1 MRVCKTPS
9 CVTRYSVDAWHE
21 LKGIPF
27 REDSYQE
34 ADWVRHLT
42 WKRYIPEPRIL
53 SIVALSLAPVWLWSV
68 FVSGALGLYATYA
81 EPCGAPRLSNH
92 TDLVVP
98 FTITSFALSL
108 LMLFRTNSCYGRWW
122 EARTL
127 WGSAYITCRSI
138 MRLSLCYVGRDNPH
152 LVPALHRWNAA
163 FTPALASYLRQK
175 QHYLDDHLAAVL
187 PEAELEWLKARGS
200 PPIAVLQVLSSLL
213 DRAQGLSDIERQ
225 QLEALISHC
234 DVITGG
240 CERILRQPIPH
251 AWNRHTLR
259 FLTVYITFL
268 PFAFWPIFGWATL
281 PVMGVLT
288 FLLAGV
294 ENVGTQT
301 EEPSRILPLNQICA
315 ATIRAV
321 GLLLSDY
328 RSATGLAATAAD
340 VAAAAATCS
349 GDGHDAC
356 KAASAAAP
364 PAAVAVQLDG
374 EANGFSP
381 SAVPGKTPPPAVV
394 TVRRG
399 STGRQL
405 GSARASNGID
415 SSGSGGGWMR
425 AGDADGAAAAGADSP
440 RGPSVELSG
449 PSGLAT
455 PSTARPLSPDPSD
468 AFASA

>member
-1 MRVCKTPS
+1 MHHQMHAPIHPPACSAPNTNPAPS
-9 CVTRYSVDAWHE
+9 CCLPVPPDA
-21 LKGIPF
+21 
-27 REDSYQE
+27 
-34 ADWVRHLT
+34 
-42 WKRYIPEPRIL
+42 
-53 SIVALSLAPVWLWSV
+53 
-68 FVSGALGLYATYA
+68 
-81 EPCGAPRLSNH
+81 
-92 TDLVVP
+92 
-98 FTITSFALSL
+98 
-108 LMLFRTNSCYGRWW
+108 
-122 EARTL
+122 
-127 WGSAYITCRSI
+127 CR
-138 MRLSLCYVGRDNPH
+138 
-152 LVPALHRWNAA
+152 
-163 FTPALASYLRQK
+163 
-175 QHYLDDHLAAVL
+175 
-187 PEAELEWLKARGS
+187 
-200 PPIAVLQVLSSLL
+200 
-213 DRAQGLSDIERQ
+213 
-225 QLEALISHC
+225 
-234 DVITGG
+234 
-240 CERILRQPIPH
+240 
-251 AWNRHTLR
+251 RHTLR

-268 PFAFWPIFGWATL
+268 PFAFWCVCSGGGALGCAGQLYHALQLGQSLLQPAMLTLARPCFLSPAIPAPFIFRHLPFLPPSLDPRPIFGWATL

-301 EEPSRILPLNQICA
+301 EEPSRWAGATAATRKYTLPIPSCSGNYTCPKPAQHIPLCCRILPLNQICA

-328 RSATGLAATAAD
+328 QSAAGLAASAAD
-340 VAAAAATCS
+340 VAAAAAACS

-381 SAVPGKTPPPAVV
+381 SAAAGKTPPPAVV

-399 STGRQL
+399 SAGRQQ
-405 GSARASNGID
+405 GSGNGSNGID
-415 SSGSGGGWMR
+415 SSGGGWMR

-440 RGPSVELSG
+440 RWPAVELSG